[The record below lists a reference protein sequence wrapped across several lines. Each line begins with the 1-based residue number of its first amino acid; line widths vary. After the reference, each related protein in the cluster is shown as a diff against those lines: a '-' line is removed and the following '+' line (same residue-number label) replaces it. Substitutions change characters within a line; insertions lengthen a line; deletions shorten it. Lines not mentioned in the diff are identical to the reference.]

1 MTVVKYNIP
10 VITEGGTPNANN
22 LSDEMQTIEALAK
35 KLTRSNVG
43 QLNYTSLS
51 SGISYSTANYSSDS
65 SIYNKGETGLYN
77 LLIKELDEHILQA
90 KDFNEY
96 GTGTITNTNWN
107 TSSGGYRY
115 QKDVLISGLLS
126 SHIINITIDKSS
138 MITAIDAVLCST
150 NDSYDGGFTV
160 YAQFIP
166 KSNIDFTYTIFK

>member
-10 VITEGGTPNANN
+10 VITEVGIPNANN
-22 LSDEMQTIEALAK
+22 LSDEMNTIETLAK

-51 SGISYSTANYSSDS
+51 SGISYNTANYSSDS

-77 LLIKELDEHILQA
+77 LLIKELDEYILQA
-90 KDFNEY
+90 KDLNEY
-96 GTGTITNTNWN
+96 GTGTITTTNWN

-115 QKDVLISGLLS
+115 QKDISISGLTS
-126 SHIINITIDKSS
+126 NQIINITIDKNS
-138 MITAIDAVLCST
+138 MTTAIDAVLCPT
-150 NDSYDGGFTV
+150 NDSYDGGFTI

-166 KSNIDFTYTIFK
+166 KSNINFSYTILK